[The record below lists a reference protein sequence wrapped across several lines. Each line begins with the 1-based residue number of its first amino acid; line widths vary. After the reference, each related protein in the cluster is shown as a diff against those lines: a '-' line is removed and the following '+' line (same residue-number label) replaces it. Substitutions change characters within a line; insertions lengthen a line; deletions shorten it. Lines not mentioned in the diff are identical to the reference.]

1 MKYVDKYFHGEIEE
15 LSMHLDGAAVK
26 LELGDAPVVEGL
38 VGLSAPRPGEPTDRL
53 SCSALQKK
61 TRYKPTDHLSCSAL
75 QKTNKL

>member
-15 LSMHLDGAAVK
+15 LAMHLDGAAVK

-53 SCSALQKK
+53 SCSALGTKQDINPQ
-61 TRYKPTDHLSCSAL
+61 TACPAPHLE
-75 QKTNKL
+75 QNKI